1 MLCGSGTHTRL
12 PRALPQP
19 AARRSHPQP
28 RRPIGCGTRHAVNSR
43 PCGPVASVVLRL
55 QGHTSGVRAAMFTQ
69 HRPNVI
75 VSGAADKTLR

>member
-1 MLCGSGTHTRL
+1 MH
-12 PRALPQP
+12 ALRQWHAHPASASP
-19 AARRSHPQP
+19 AAAG
-28 RRPIGCGTRHAVNSR
+28 RPPLAPAATAAYRLRLA
-43 PCGPVASVVLRL
+43 PCCELTPTSAVLRL